1 MTVFAVRENGRTV
14 NTMKDNLVN
23 KSGDLVKDLVNARVK
38 MR

>member
-1 MTVFAVRENGRTV
+1 MVRQRGGRM
-14 NTMKDNLVN
+14 NDDLVN